1 MPILITPFSQMWP
14 GCLFKPH
21 PCSSCRFHLKAKE
34 KTDQQ
39 LPCERERDA
48 ELFFMG
54 SVGARKVLRCPLPPS
69 EASWAPLTPWE
80 RGNDFQSLVRQER
93 TASQHLE
100 GIMLLLPEGETQGVS
115 DGGVTVCVW
124 TKLCLI
130 YTEWLNYIVFWELG
144 YKTMTSWEVLS
155 WMRVANRDD
164 GR

>member
-1 MPILITPFSQMWP
+1 MSFQTTPMFLLQVPFESQREDRSAITLWKGK
-14 GCLFKPH
+14 GCGAL
-21 PCSSCRFHLKAKE
+21 
-34 KTDQQ
+34 
-39 LPCERERDA
+39 
-48 ELFFMG
+48 FMG

-69 EASWAPLTPWE
+69 EASWALLTPWE
-80 RGNDFQSLVRQER
+80 RGNDFQGLVRLER

-100 GIMLLLPEGETQGVS
+100 GIMLLLPKGETQGVD